1 MLLYVASMR
10 GGYSDSMIEKKTRK
24 AEIRNDKKAKVN

>member
-1 MLLYVASMR
+1 MR
-10 GGYSDSMIEKKTRK
+10 GVGYSDSMIEKKTRK